1 MKNKQVGFKENQ
13 IELLQMTN
21 IVIKIKKFSGKR
33 KYLIKER

>member
-21 IVIKIKKFSGKR
+21 IVIKIKNSVE
-33 KYLIKER
+33 KENI